1 MRGPHEAARFRSD
14 SRRRR
19 ATMRGVAR
27 AVAMVGIVALCG
39 AMAHAGDEAQ
49 GAGGKKKVGQGQG
62 WEVFLHIFDADN
74 NGQVTKDE
82 MMAKHPG
89 FDAMDTN
96 KDGTVLQDEVKALPA
111 STKHP
116 NLAAFVSKFDTDKDG
131 KVTLDEFNGVRSQA
145 FDKIDKN
152 HDGSIEKSEFTPAAT
167 RQLS

>member
-1 MRGPHEAARFRSD
+1 MRG
-14 SRRRR
+14 
-19 ATMRGVAR
+19 MVR
-27 AVAMVGIVALCG
+27 AVAAVGIVALSG
-39 AMAHAGDEAQ
+39 AVALAAAQ
-49 GAGGKKKVGQGQG
+49 GAGAKKTKMGQGQG
-62 WEVFLHIFDADN
+62 WEIFLHTFDGDSD
-74 NGQVTKDE
+74 GKVTKDE

-96 KDGTVLQDEVKALPA
+96 KDGTVMQDEVKALPA

-131 KVTLDEFNGVRSQA
+131 KVTMDEFNGVRAKA

-167 RQLS
+167 QQLS